1 MPAARAPVPRCWTLV
16 GAAACEEE
24 LEAPAEEGSAVEL
37 EPPEVEEAVSDED
50 EPVELGEA
58 L

>member
-1 MPAARAPVPRCWTLV
+1 M

-37 EPPEVEEAVSDED
+37 EPPEVAEAVSDED
-50 EPVELGEA
+50 ESVELGAA